1 MRFVLTTGAEPV
13 ASWTK
18 INIFLKLAHWV
29 LGSQLCKSDQSG
41 FLCHIWEMLTA
52 MLEGCSR
59 RSVGTIMWPP
69 GWLVLWIIPVH
80 VDRWRSS
87 SDWQQWP
94 ERFLSITNKSSCCYV
109 SDLWGRECDYCGLK
123 SLDVRGDLPL
133 DIVLLLSFI
142 LAKKLWSPSLS
153 VAKGCS
159 EITRLLKTPQPY
171 CSAS

>member
-1 MRFVLTTGAEPV
+1 MGQCLFRFLYLVPSDLSLCFLYATIEDHSQSTLVAMRFVLTTGAEPV

-18 INIFLKLAHWV
+18 INIFLKLTHWV

-41 FLCHIWEMLTA
+41 FLCHIREMLTA

-80 VDRWRSS
+80 VDRWSSS

-109 SDLWGRECDYCGLK
+109 SDLWGEN
-123 SLDVRGDLPL
+123 VI
-133 DIVLLLSFI
+133 IVVLSHWMSGATCHLI
-142 LAKKLWSPSLS
+142 
-153 VAKGCS
+153 
-159 EITRLLKTPQPY
+159 
-171 CSAS
+171 